1 VESHKAT
8 KSVITIELQ
17 LQPLLDRIV
26 DETGV
31 RLSQEDI
38 AAGATAL
45 SPDPEHLQISQTTV
59 SNFLRSRPNRPD
71 LDKIA
76 LLLTYFN
83 QFVDCNLTDIL
94 IETRDNKALWTSRQ
108 DTLKKHYRGNP

>member
-1 VESHKAT
+1 VESQKKT
-8 KSVITIELQ
+8 NPVIKVELR
-17 LQPLLDRIV
+17 LQPLINRIV

-45 SPDPEHLQISQTTV
+45 SPDPENLQITQTTV
-59 SNFLRSRPNRPD
+59 SSFLRKRPNRPD

-76 LLLTYFN
+76 LLLVYFN
-83 QFVDCNLTDIL
+83 QFVKCDLTDML
-94 IETRDNKALWTSRQ
+94 IETRDEKALWTSRRKH
-108 DTLKKHYRGNP
+108 LKHVYRGDS

>member
-1 VESHKAT
+1 VESQKAT
-8 KSVITIELQ
+8 TSVITIELQ

-26 DETGV
+26 DETGI

-45 SPDPEHLQISQTTV
+45 SPDPDNLQISQTTI

-76 LLLTYFN
+76 LLLTFFN
-83 QFVDCNLTDIL
+83 QFVDCDLTDIL
-94 IETRDNKALWTSRQ
+94 IETRDNRTLWTSRRKN
-108 DTLKKHYRGNP
+108 LKKYYRSNS